1 MKEARQPVSDDES
14 RGEVQL
20 CAEEEA
26 MLNEAIAEADAD
38 PDEGM
43 TWEEFRRQLRGQR
56 TEAEAGLGA

>member
-1 MKEARQPVSDDES
+1 MKDARQPVIDDES

-20 CAEEEA
+20 SAEEEA

-43 TWEEFRRQLRGQR
+43 TWEEVRERVFGKR
-56 TEAEAGLGA
+56 